1 MRATAMDEHG
11 APPFTA
17 PDPDF
22 AKRVE
27 KSFATQGIMATIGAR
42 LTRIEPGYC
51 EIELPYS
58 DAVSQQHGFFHG
70 GAIGTIADSAG
81 GYAAFSLMD
90 ASDGVLTV
98 EYKLN
103 LMAPARGERLIARGR
118 VLRPGRTLTVTRA
131 EVAVV
136 KDGEETACA
145 AMQQTLMR
153 IVGRA
158 DVTG

>member
-1 MRATAMDEHG
+1 MKD
-11 APPFTA
+11 FTA
-17 PDPDF
+17 TDPDF
-22 AKRVE
+22 AERVR
-27 KSFATQGIMATIGAR
+27 KSFDAQGIMDHIGAT
-42 LTRIEPGYC
+42 LTLIEPGVC

-70 GAIGTIADSAG
+70 GVIGTIADSAG

-90 ASDGVLTV
+90 AEDGILTV

-103 LMAPARGERLIARGR
+103 LMAPADGDLLVARGQVVR
-118 VLRPGRTLTVTRA
+118 AGRTLTVARA
-131 EVAVV
+131 EVGVV
-136 KDGEETACA
+136 KNGVEVACA

-158 DVTG
+158 EVGG

>member
-1 MRATAMDEHG
+1 MKD
-11 APPFTA
+11 FTA

-22 AKRVE
+22 AERVR
-27 KSFATQGIMATIGAR
+27 KSFATQGIMGHIGAT
-42 LTRIEPGYC
+42 LTLIEPGAC

-70 GAIGTIADSAG
+70 GVIGTIADSAG
-81 GYAAFSLMD
+81 GYAAFGLMD
-90 ASDGVLTV
+90 AEDGILTV

-103 LMAPARGERLIARGR
+103 LMAPADGDLLIARGR

-131 EVAVV
+131 EVGVV
-136 KDGEETACA
+136 KDGREVACA

-153 IVGRA
+153 IVGRPG
-158 DVTG
+158 VSG